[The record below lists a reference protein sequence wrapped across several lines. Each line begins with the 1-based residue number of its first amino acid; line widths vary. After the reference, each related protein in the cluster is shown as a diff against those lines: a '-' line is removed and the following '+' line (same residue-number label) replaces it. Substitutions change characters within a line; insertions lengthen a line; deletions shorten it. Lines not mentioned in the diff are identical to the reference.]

1 MGQPTLSGLE
11 LNAGSGGAELLHDVV
26 NSKIVQV
33 VLMGFSTGDGTMNVV
48 MSDAPLPVAGAVTNA
63 GTFAV
68 QATQAGTWTVVLGAG
83 SAAIGKLAANSGVDI
98 GDVDILSIAAGDNN
112 IGNVDI
118 VTLPAG
124 NLGARAM
131 AASLST
137 TLATDDTHFGTVG
150 AASDVDG
157 VIHGQLRYIGEALA
171 SVAVTGTFWQATQ
184 PVSGTFWQATQPVSG
199 TFWQATQPIS
209 GAVTVSSG
217 TITTVGTVSAITAFP
232 ADTFVAENGALGK
245 GVLLQGD
252 DGTDRHNLQTDAN
265 GYLKAVL
272 QSNSGVDVGDVD
284 VTSIAA
290 GANVIGGVVLS
301 SSHLYDGATLC
312 EIKRVNVVTS
322 TDGATLIAA
331 VSGKKFRVI
340 SLVVSGLATTVTNVY
355 LEDADGTDVYG
366 SATGYFPVGV
376 NADGDM
382 IPGICLNENRGGWFQ
397 TPTANKNLVIKLSAA
412 QVVVANLTYIEVT

>member
-1 MGQPTLSGLE
+1 MAQPTLTGLE
-11 LNAGSGGAELLHDVV
+11 MNLGSGGAELLHDLVG
-26 NSKIVQV
+26 SKVAQV

-48 MSDAPLPVAGAVTNA
+48 MSDAPLPVTGAVTNA

-68 QATQAGTWTVVLGAG
+68 QATQAGTWTVVLGTGA
-83 SAAIGKLAANSGVDI
+83 AAIGKLAANTGVDI

-124 NLGARAM
+124 NLGAKAM
-131 AASLST
+131 TASLST

-252 DGTDRHNLQTDAN
+252 DGTDRHNLACDTS
-265 GYLKAVL
+265 GWLYTHEG
-272 QSNSGVDVGDVD
+272 NSSD
-284 VTSIAA
+284 S
-290 GANVIGGVVLS
+290 LS
-301 SSHLYDGATLC
+301 ELTEIKNRLGSSVAYDGDTACT
-312 EIKRVNVVTS
+312 IKHFHVVTS
-322 TDGATLIAA
+322 TDGATIIAA
-331 VSGKKFRVI
+331 VEGKKFRVRSFAI
-340 SLVVSGLATTVTNVY
+340 YGVGTTATNFY
-355 LEDADGTDVYG
+355 LQDEDAAAVLG
-366 SATGYFPVGV
+366 SAAGALPVGV

-382 IPGICLNENRGGWFQ
+382 VPGLNLGFNPDGHFE
-397 TPTANKNLVIKLSAA
+397 TATANKKLVIKLSAA
-412 QVVVANLTYIEVT
+412 QTVVVVGSYIEVA

>member
-98 GDVDILSIAAGDNN
+98 GDVGILSIAAGDNN

-184 PVSGTFWQATQPVSG
+184 P
-199 TFWQATQPIS
+199 IS
-209 GAVTVSSG
+209 GAVTISSG

-412 QVVVANLTYIEVT
+412 QVVVANLTYIEVA

>member
-1 MGQPTLSGLE
+1 MAQPTLSGLE
-11 LNAGSGGAELLHDVV
+11 LNAGSGGAELLHDLVG
-26 NSKIVQV
+26 SKVAQV

-48 MSDAPLPVAGAVTNA
+48 MSDAPLPVTGAVTNA

-184 PVSGTFWQATQPVSG
+184 P
-199 TFWQATQPIS
+199 IS

-252 DGTDRHNLQTDAN
+252 DGTDRHNLACDTS
-265 GYLKAVL
+265 GWLYTHEG
-272 QSNSGVDVGDVD
+272 NSSD
-284 VTSIAA
+284 S
-290 GANVIGGVVLS
+290 LS
-301 SSHLYDGATLC
+301 ELTEIKNRLGSSVAYDGDTACT
-312 EIKRVNVVTS
+312 IKHFHVVTS
-322 TDGATLIAA
+322 TDGATIIAA
-331 VSGKKFRVI
+331 VEGKKFRVRSFAI
-340 SLVVSGLATTVTNVY
+340 YGVGTTATNFY
-355 LEDADGTDVYG
+355 LQDEDAAAVLG
-366 SATGYFPVGV
+366 SAAGALPVGV

-382 IPGICLNENRGGWFQ
+382 VPGLNLGFNPDGHFE
-397 TPTANKNLVIKLSAA
+397 TATANKKLVIKLSAA
-412 QVVVANLTYIEVT
+412 QTVVVVGSYIEVA